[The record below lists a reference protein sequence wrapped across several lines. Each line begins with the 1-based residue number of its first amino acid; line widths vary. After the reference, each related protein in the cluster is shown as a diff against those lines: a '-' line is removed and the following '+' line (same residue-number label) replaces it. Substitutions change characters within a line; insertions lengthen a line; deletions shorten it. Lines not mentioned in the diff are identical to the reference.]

1 MGVLEIDQRLNTNME
16 SAPTNLKIEKSAASN
31 VHKCLESVEQMHVE
45 FTKSLEIDKSN
56 VENSNASKLL
66 LPVGET
72 KIQLNFSVDRLLNI
86 EETHSKAS
94 TSANQESNEICEN
107 GKNCNTS
114 EVKCFVG
121 TNMCA
126 YSSCTDP
133 NCAAL
138 LSSTNDTQLDNASRN
153 LKKYSISA
161 LTNEIQEKFY
171 RQMSSLTAPYLDFK
185 AIVRPTPI
193 RMVNNGREAVQLH
206 TPYSTMATSAL
217 LRFQQQQQKSAATHA
232 QMLVNTPGI
241 LQNLGSA
248 GVGTALSLGLKSFH
262 NPTMNMQNFTPS
274 PLSVRFP
281 TLKTH
286 AHHLLDIPMSTASL
300 MNHHREH
307 HPHQVTQTSSHAVG
321 SNASTQLQLTTT
333 NRSNGCMNNSN
344 NNGTSV
350 GVGNS
355 SGGGKRKRSW
365 SRAVFSNLQRKGL
378 EIQFQQQKY
387 ITKPDRRKL
396 AARLNLTDAQV
407 KVWFQNRR
415 MKWRHTR
422 ENLKSGQEK
431 QIPSATTTGAA
442 TIHKQEG
449 NAQTVGDEKHVI
461 DGYSSDDSSCGDLS
475 ENEDEIDVVQ

>member
-1 MGVLEIDQRLNTNME
+1 MTPLST
-16 SAPTNLKIEKSAASN
+16 
-31 VHKCLESVEQMHVE
+31 H
-45 FTKSLEIDKSN
+45 KSN
-56 VENSNASKLL
+56 NFR
-66 LPVGET
+66 ET
-72 KIQLNFSVDRLLNI
+72 LKN
-86 EETHSKAS
+86 
-94 TSANQESNEICEN
+94 ESYY
-107 GKNCNTS
+107 
-114 EVKCFVG
+114 V
-121 TNMCA
+121 
-126 YSSCTDP
+126 
-133 NCAAL
+133 
-138 LSSTNDTQLDNASRN
+138 
-153 LKKYSISA
+153 
-161 LTNEIQEKFY
+161 
-171 RQMSSLTAPYLDFK
+171 SSL
-185 AIVRPTPI
+185 IVNVWHI
-193 RMVNNGREAVQLH
+193 LEHKFVNITVQLH

-407 KVWFQNRR
+407 GKDVNISTLCIFKVF
-415 MKWRHTR
+415 
-422 ENLKSGQEK
+422 
-431 QIPSATTTGAA
+431 
-442 TIHKQEG
+442 
-449 NAQTVGDEKHVI
+449 
-461 DGYSSDDSSCGDLS
+461 
-475 ENEDEIDVVQ
+475 